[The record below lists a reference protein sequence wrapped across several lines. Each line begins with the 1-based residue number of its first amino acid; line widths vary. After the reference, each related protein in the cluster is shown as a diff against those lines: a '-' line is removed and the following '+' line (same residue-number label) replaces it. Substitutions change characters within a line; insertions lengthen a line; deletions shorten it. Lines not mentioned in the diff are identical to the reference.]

1 MMSREPA
8 TRIASVAV
16 LAAIAVGAPH
26 VAPPALAQG
35 TTAQS
40 GSNPIYDAKWFEDT
54 VAELNRSLPR
64 QVDAETRLDQVSA
77 GPGPRLTYSYTL
89 IHRNGASVDIEQFNA
104 GMQPQLRRA
113 VCGQTNM
120 AGLLRAGVSLAYS
133 YRGSD
138 GKFVSLIEVEPQH
151 CK

>member
-1 MMSREPA
+1 MSREAA
-8 TRIASVAV
+8 TRIASATA
-16 LAAIAVGAPH
+16 LAAIILVEPYIASA
-26 VAPPALAQG
+26 AFAQG
-35 TTAQS
+35 TTGQA
-40 GSNPIYDAKWFEDT
+40 GSNPVYDAKWFEDT
-54 VAELNRSLPR
+54 VAELNRALPR

-151 CK
+151 CR

>member
-1 MMSREPA
+1 MKRVTP
-8 TRIASVAV
+8 
-16 LAAIAVGAPH
+16 AIAFAMLTAVTQAF
-26 VAPPALAQG
+26 AQG
-35 TTAQS
+35 TAAQPS
-40 GSNPIYDAKWFEDT
+40 AGGTYDAKWFEDT

-89 IHRNGASVDIEQFNA
+89 IHRAGVSVDVEQFNA
-104 GMQPQLRRA
+104 GMQPQLRRS
-113 VCGQTNM
+113 VCSQSNM

-138 GKFVSLIEVEPQH
+138 GKFVSLIEVSPQH

>member
-1 MMSREPA
+1 MIRVTMLAPMLATLMAIGHSPA
-8 TRIASVAV
+8 M
-16 LAAIAVGAPH
+16 
-26 VAPPALAQG
+26 AQG
-35 TTAQS
+35 SIGQAAA
-40 GSNPIYDAKWFEDT
+40 GPVYDAKWFEET

-64 QVDAETRLDQVSA
+64 QVDTETRLDQVTA

-104 GMQPQLRRA
+104 GMQPQLRRS
-113 VCGQTNM
+113 VCGQSNM

-151 CK
+151 CQ